1 MFDVFLAPFS
11 ELSDDAAHVKPEE
24 PPASLPVAS
33 LPVASVM
40 TSRGRRRRDR
50 TQFSLTDLAR
60 LESCFVVDKYPDITT
75 RERLAKELC
84 MNEDR
89 IQVR

>member
-11 ELSDDAAHVKPEE
+11 DLSDDAAHVKPEE
-24 PPASLPVAS
+24 PPAS